1 MGIKIKQNR
10 MKWRIEIDNEEW
22 EFEDRKEMEANLKI
36 LLDMKE
42 RKGDISKY

>member
-1 MGIKIKQNR
+1 